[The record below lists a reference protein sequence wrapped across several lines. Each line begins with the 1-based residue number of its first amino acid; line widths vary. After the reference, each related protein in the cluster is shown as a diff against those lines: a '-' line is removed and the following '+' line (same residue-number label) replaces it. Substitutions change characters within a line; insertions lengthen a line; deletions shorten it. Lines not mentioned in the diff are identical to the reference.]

1 MRTGTLSS
9 AWTPDTWYTR
19 NPQTCPSQTLQV
31 SSPEQQPHPPGP
43 FQAGCPH
50 KRRGSGVTQAGLF
63 PRSRQSCCGYS
74 AMEISAVTKMI
85 PLSRHDSLY
94 LHKETLFPQLL
105 FLPCEDPQRPQR
117 TFGQSRTCLVH
128 PQREHPEHWPWGAA
142 AAKEAAGTAQKECC
156 HLWHQPSCTGA
167 RATWQESF
175 HGGMAVPSSS
185 CPAHSHQP
193 PPSPLISCFSN
204 NPSPLTLA
212 AHLVYT
218 SLNQQQNLQAAPAI
232 TTLVTILHS
241 VWAPLGGKLQETDC
255 LLQEIS
261 TSHIS
266 HGEGLILP
274 GLLVL
279 LPEYH

>member
-31 SSPEQQPHPPGP
+31 SSLEQQPHPPGP
-43 FQAGCPH
+43 FQEGCPH
-50 KRRGSGVTQAGLF
+50 RMSGSGVAHRLGSSLGADRAALWLLSHGDFCCDKDDPIVQAWL
-63 PRSRQSCCGYS
+63 PVS
-74 AMEISAVTKMI
+74 AQRNTLPLA
-85 PLSRHDSLY
+85 PLSSLWGFTEASTH
-94 LHKETLFPQLL
+94 LWPQWDML
-105 FLPCEDPQRPQR
+105 
-117 TFGQSRTCLVH
+117 
-128 PQREHPEHWPWGAA
+128 GAHSDRAPRALAMGPA
-142 AAKEAAGTAQKECC
+142 AAKEATAQKECC

-167 RATWQESF
+167 RVTWQESF
-175 HGGMAVPSSS
+175 HGGMAVPSASS
-185 CPAHSHQP
+185 PARSHQP

-204 NPSPLTLA
+204 NPSPLILTS
-212 AHLVYT
+212 HLVYT

-232 TTLVTILHS
+232 TALVTILHS
-241 VWAPLGGKLQETDC
+241 VWAPLGGKLQETGC

-266 HGEGLILP
+266 HGEGLTLL